1 MLSDFNHIKSPAA
14 FEVDI
19 CILGGGAAGIT
30 IALEL
35 IDSGLS
41 ILLVESGG
49 LEYDQATQDLYKGEN
64 VSFKDFPLETTRLRF
79 LGGTTNHWGGMSR
92 PLDSYDF
99 HREYDSNHSSWP
111 LTKADLAP
119 YYVKAH
125 KLCELGSYIYD
136 DYLSELNLADDFP
149 LLDKEQLLRPVF
161 FQRSPPTR
169 FGATYLDKLKQAQ
182 NVDVLLNA
190 NVKELVDSADRKKII
205 SASLVALSGTRA
217 SVKAK
222 QFVLAA
228 GGLENPRILLL
239 SRTNSEKGIGN
250 SHDLVGRTYMDHFG
264 AYIGKALFHKPINA
278 DSIFFRE
285 KKFMGAQLGA
295 CLAPSPKRAE
305 KQGIGNYILLF
316 SPGTES
322 DLSIEMLK
330 SIKND
335 IANLKWPEN
344 AISKL
349 SKIIANAD
357 TFANLSYKNVFDTND
372 SLFDVS
378 TKSSGQ
384 LCNVAINMEQ
394 TPNDNSRVTLS
405 AETDSLGLQ
414 KIKLDWQL
422 NEKDRQTLRTA
433 VKELASML
441 GRSGKGR
448 LRTTSNLEGNESNY
462 TISCHHSGTTRMASD
477 RTKGVVNSDCRVHGI
492 ENLYIAG
499 SSVFPSI
506 GWANPTLT
514 IVALSIRLAE
524 TLKLTFTANE
534 NA

>member
-1 MLSDFNHIKSPAA
+1 MLSDFSFIKSSTTYD
-14 FEVDI
+14 VDI

-41 ILLVESGG
+41 VLLVESGG

-64 VSFKDFPLETTRLRF
+64 VSFNDFPLETTRLRYF
-79 LGGTTNHWGGMSR
+79 GGTTNHWGGMCR
-92 PLDSYDF
+92 PLDPFDF
-99 HREYDSNHSSWP
+99 QRKFDTSHSSWP
-111 LTKADLAP
+111 LTKNDLTP

-125 KLCELGSYIYD
+125 KLCELGNYIYD

-149 LLDKEQLLRPVF
+149 LIDKEQLLRPVF

-169 FGATYLDKLKQAQ
+169 FGTTYLDKLKKSN
-182 NVDVLLNA
+182 NVEVLLNA
-190 NVKELVDSADRKKII
+190 NVTELVDSVDRKKII
-205 SASLVALSGTRA
+205 YASLASLSGTKA
-217 SVKAK
+217 KVKAK

-239 SRTNSEKGIGN
+239 SRTNSKKGIGN
-250 SHDLVGRTYMDHFG
+250 SHNLVGRTYMDHFG
-264 AYIGKALFHKPINA
+264 TYIGKVLFQNPINT
-278 DSIFFRE
+278 DSIFLQE
-285 KKFMGAQLGA
+285 KKVMGSQLGA
-295 CLAPSPKRAE
+295 CLAPSPELAE
-305 KQGIGNYILLF
+305 KQEIGNYILLF
-316 SPGTES
+316 SSGTES
-322 DLSIEMLK
+322 DLSIEILK
-330 SIKND
+330 GIRND
-335 IANLKWPEN
+335 IANLNWPEK

-349 SKIIANAD
+349 SKIITNAD
-357 TFANLSYKNVFDTND
+357 TLANLSYKNVFDTND
-372 SLFDVS
+372 PLFNVK

-394 TPNDNSRVTLS
+394 TPNDNSRVTL
-405 AETDSLGLQ
+405 AKDKDRLGLQ

-422 NEKDRQTLRTA
+422 KDTDRKTLNTA
-433 VKELASML
+433 VRELASML
-441 GRSGKGR
+441 GRSGTGR
-448 LRTTSNLEGNESNY
+448 LRTTANLESNELSY

-477 RTKGVVNSDCRVHGI
+477 ETKGVVNSDCRVYGI

-499 SSVFPSI
+499 SSIFPSI

-524 TLKLTFTANE
+524 TLKLTFTSNE